1 MDTHYMCG
9 RMESQQP
16 NVKTP
21 ERAQSLKLIFFHIYL
36 LNVLATRLPFNKIS
50 LNSRDLKVQVHS
62 KLLISQSKFSG
73 SRKFTLR
80 YQ

>member
-1 MDTHYMCG
+1 
-9 RMESQQP
+9 MESLIRL
-16 NVKTP
+16 NISAARVGY
-21 ERAQSLKLIFFHIYL
+21 EHSIQSTLVISNTGISKYSLLSKNTVYTDFLFYIHFNFCYL
-36 LNVLATRLPFNKIS
+36 
-50 LNSRDLKVQVHS
+50 